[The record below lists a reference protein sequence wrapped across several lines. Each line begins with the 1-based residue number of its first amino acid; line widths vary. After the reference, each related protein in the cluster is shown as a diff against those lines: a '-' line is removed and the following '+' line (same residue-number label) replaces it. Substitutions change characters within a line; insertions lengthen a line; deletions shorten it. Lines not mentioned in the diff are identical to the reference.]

1 MQMMGGKIKMSETR
15 GFKGTGKK
23 ADAAGESSEEGTG
36 NAKTKEI
43 GSVLLDTGKAFAAG
57 GMSEEQKGDTAY
69 EGTKNAA
76 GILFPV
82 VKKVIDIGDKI
93 GAPIKAKAEKAD
105 SQGQVNEKKAKRGF
119 VAGTL
124 FNPAKTLSRTLFDKE
139 KSGGEKALTF
149 FTGGISQVFK
159 GDDYVQKLEK
169 NNQKALGIYKGR
181 QPIASN
187 QPSTASQKSIGN
199 LKRFNLGR
207 MNDKLNKI

>member
-23 ADAAGESSEEGTG
+23 ADAAGELSEEGTG

-43 GSVLLDTGKAFAAG
+43 GSALLDTGKAFAAG
-57 GMSEEQKGDTAY
+57 GMSDEEKGDTAY
-69 EGTKNAA
+69 EGGKKIVTA
-76 GILFPV
+76 IVPV
-82 VKKVIDIGDKI
+82 VGGLMELGDKI
-93 GAPIKAKAEKAD
+93 GKPIKNKLEKAD

-119 VAGTL
+119 IAGTL
-124 FNPAKTLSRTLFDKE
+124 LNPAKTLSRTMFDKE

-169 NNQKALGIYKGR
+169 NNQKALGIYKER
-181 QPIASN
+181 QTIASN

-207 MNDKLNKI
+207 MNDKLNQI

>member
-43 GSVLLDTGKAFAAG
+43 GSALLDTGKAFAAG
-57 GMSEEQKGDTAY
+57 GMSEEEKGDAAY
-69 EGTKNAA
+69 QGTKKVV
-76 GILFPV
+76 GKIFPV
-82 VKKVIDIGDKI
+82 VEQIINVGDQI

-105 SQGQVNEKKAKRGF
+105 SQGQVNEAKAKRGF
-119 VAGTL
+119 IAGTL
-124 FNPAKTLSRTLFDKE
+124 FNPAKTLSRTMFDKE
-139 KSGGEKALTF
+139 KSAGEKALTF

-159 GDDYVQKLEK
+159 GNDYVRKLEK

-181 QPIASN
+181 QTIASN
-187 QPSTASQKSIGN
+187 QPSVSSQQSIEKS
-199 LKRFNLGR
+199 KRFNLGR
-207 MNDKLNKI
+207 MNDKLNQI